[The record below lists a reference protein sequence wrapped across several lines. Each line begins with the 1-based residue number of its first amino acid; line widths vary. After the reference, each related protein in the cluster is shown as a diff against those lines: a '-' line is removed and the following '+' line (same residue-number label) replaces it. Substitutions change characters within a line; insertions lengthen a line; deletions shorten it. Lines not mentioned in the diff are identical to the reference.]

1 MSPTIHMVHSFLKVK
16 SSLTTSMIIDDN
28 DRRDLLINVVNEEIR
43 ERRER
48 QTVEGRKD
56 VLCLMMI
63 VRVEKERGNYIKN
76 E

>member
-1 MSPTIHMVHSFLKVK
+1 
-16 SSLTTSMIIDDN
+16 MIIDDN
-28 DRRDLLINVVNEEIR
+28 DRRDLLINVVNEEIC

-48 QTVEGRKD
+48 QTVEGRED

-63 VRVEKERGNYIKN
+63 VRVENGEQEHDNYIKN